1 MVSEPIYRVYRFG
14 EERKKRKVIRS
25 RIERNQSE
33 EKKRSNSIYNPNPSK
48 AKRKGTARLPGH
60 HRRLERRLPPCGE
73 PQWRR
78 LTGASPPSCGKGTR
92 AAAVLLH
99 RACGLRAKGTAPRPL
114 DGGALPLRR
123 ARVPPRGPVA
133 PPPSPPV
140 AMSGHCSGKEEGR
153 EKRKGARGHRRW
165 HGGRTGQRSG
175 GAGRSPPASR
185 IGRRRS
191 GPRKKKE
198 KSRMAARVTEV
209 RIARRVLFPRG

>member
-1 MVSEPIYRVYRFG
+1 MVLEPIYRVYRFG

-48 AKRKGTARLPGH
+48 AKRKGVAWIPEP
-60 HRRLERRLPPCGE
+60 HRRLERRLPPRGE
-73 PQWRR
+73 PQWYW
-78 LTGASPPSCGKGTR
+78 LTGASPPLCGKGTR

-99 RACGLRAKGTAPRPL
+99 RACGLRANGSAPRRL

-123 ARVPPRGPVA
+123 ARAPARGPVA
-133 PPPSPPV
+133 APPSPPA

-165 HGGRTGQRSG
+165 LWRRWMFHSG
-175 GAGRSPPASR
+175 EPHRSPPLGS
-185 IGRRRS
+185 
-191 GPRKKKE
+191 E
-198 KSRMAARVTEV
+198 K
-209 RIARRVLFPRG
+209 

>member
-1 MVSEPIYRVYRFG
+1 MAWF
-14 EERKKRKVIRS
+14 
-25 RIERNQSE
+25 
-33 EKKRSNSIYNPNPSK
+33 
-48 AKRKGTARLPGH
+48 PGP
-60 HRRLERRLPPCGE
+60 HRRLESRLPPRGE
-73 PQWRR
+73 PQWGR
-78 LTGASPPSCGKGTR
+78 LTGASPPLCGKGTR

-123 ARVPPRGPVA
+123 ARAPARGPVA
-133 PPPSPPV
+133 APPSPPA

-165 HGGRTGQRSG
+165 RDSRTGRRGGVRASG
-175 GAGRSPPASR
+175 SAGYSPPASR